1 MYFIYVPDMYGY
13 GHEYRHVYVYK
24 YGSNVSKHRQAYCNL
39 ERILIMRRNNLLKA
53 GVLTL
58 VLTLAIGMT
67 ACGKN
72 NNTVKDND
80 ITVTQENV
88 TTADKNNTKKS
99 SKVVF
104 DYTDAE
110 GNTSKLEGNATVGEN
125 GEATIEVVD
134 SNGNKTVFTGK
145 ANTDD
150 GKLSVSDIKVSE
162 GGTLVKTDG
171 TEVKVSEDAKIEDA
185 TESTETTKADVAAK
199 EEPKEDT
206 IVADGENTG
215 SDSNVSEG
223 NENAGDNGADNGNVS
238 DTPSNVETPDVPN
251 TPSEPEYVPDVPSEP
266 EPTPEEPQP
275 SEPEE
280 QVKTPV
286 YCDMDFRTSDGVEDT
301 RDATV
306 GEYIFRKYINGEIT
320 ESEAESLMLNG
331 ALINVK
337 VRYDDGSE
345 EIIDEIKPKS
355 VKKCDIHT
363 AEEKNAIEL
372 NWHIPGYTYV
382 SMSDVLGATHTLYYM
397 LIYYDI

>member
-1 MYFIYVPDMYGY
+1 MYGY
-13 GHEYRHVYVYK
+13 GYVNKYR
-24 YGSNVSKHRQAYCNL
+24 SNVSKHRQAYCNL

-67 ACGKN
+67 ACGKK

-80 ITVTQENV
+80 TTVTQENV

-251 TPSEPEYVPDVPSEP
+251 TPSEPKYVPDVPSEP

-280 QVKTPV
+280 QAKTPV

>member
-1 MYFIYVPDMYGY
+1 
-13 GHEYRHVYVYK
+13 
-24 YGSNVSKHRQAYCNL
+24 
-39 ERILIMRRNNLLKA
+39 MRKNIFKTTVIA
-53 GVLTL
+53 MAVLT
-58 VLTLAIGMT
+58 AAFGMT
-67 ACGKN
+67 ACGKK

-80 ITVTQENV
+80 TTVTQENV

-145 ANTDD
+145 ANTDN

-185 TESTETTKADVAAK
+185 TESTETTNADVVTK

-206 IVADGENTG
+206 IVADGGNTG
-215 SDSNVSEG
+215 ADSNVSEG

-251 TPSEPEYVPDVPSEP
+251 TPSEPE
-266 EPTPEEPQP
+266 PTPEEPQP

-280 QVKTPV
+280 QTKTPV

-306 GEYIFRKYINGEIT
+306 GEYIFKKYINGEIT

-355 VKKCDIHT
+355 VKMYIIDDN
-363 AEEKNAIEL
+363 EDEGVGS
-372 NWHIPGYTYV
+372 WHIPGYTYV
-382 SMSDVLGATHTLYYM
+382 GYPCWSTLHAEYYI

>member
-1 MYFIYVPDMYGY
+1 
-13 GHEYRHVYVYK
+13 
-24 YGSNVSKHRQAYCNL
+24 
-39 ERILIMRRNNLLKA
+39 MRRNNLLKA

-72 NNTVKDND
+72 NTVKDND
-80 ITVTQENV
+80 TTVTQENV

-145 ANTDD
+145 ANIDD

-185 TESTETTKADVAAK
+185 TESTEATKADVAAK

-206 IVADGENTG
+206 IVADGGNTG

-280 QVKTPV
+280 PEVITTVNPFDGKT
-286 YCDMDFRTSDGVEDT
+286 
-301 RDATV
+301 
-306 GEYIFRKYINGEIT
+306 
-320 ESEAESLMLNG
+320 
-331 ALINVK
+331 
-337 VRYDDGSE
+337 
-345 EIIDEIKPKS
+345 
-355 VKKCDIHT
+355 
-363 AEEKNAIEL
+363 
-372 NWHIPGYTYV
+372 YTYV
-382 SMSDVLGATHTLYYM
+382 APEDMDYKYGLGRGSEVSAINGNPNADWDYSCEFKTLTTRTFYQLDGTYTVYEGWYSMSGDFTATPKQIASSLGIDPYKAFGSCA
-397 LIYYDI
+397 IVGKFYDERRGDYTEVAFRYLRP

>member
-1 MYFIYVPDMYGY
+1 
-13 GHEYRHVYVYK
+13 
-24 YGSNVSKHRQAYCNL
+24 
-39 ERILIMRRNNLLKA
+39 MRKNIFKTTVIA
-53 GVLTL
+53 MAVLT
-58 VLTLAIGMT
+58 AAFGMT
-67 ACGKN
+67 ACGKK

-80 ITVTQENV
+80 TTVTQENV

-104 DYTDAE
+104 DYTDAD
-110 GNTSKLEGNATVGEN
+110 GVTTKLEGNATVGKN

-185 TESTETTKADVAAK
+185 TESTEATKADIAA
-199 EEPKEDT
+199 KEDT
-206 IVADGENTG
+206 IVADGGNT
-215 SDSNVSEG
+215 DSNVSEG
-223 NENAGDNGADNGNVS
+223 NENAGNNGTDNGNVS
-238 DTPSNVETPDVPN
+238 DTSSNEPVETPDVPN
-251 TPSEPEYVPDVPSEP
+251 TPSEPEYVPNVPSEP

-275 SEPEE
+275 SEPSEPSEPEE
-280 QVKTPV
+280 QAKTPV
-286 YCDMDFRTSDGVEDT
+286 YCMMNFRTSDGYEDT
-301 RDATV
+301 EGGV
-306 GEYIFRKYINGEIT
+306 GEYIFKKYINGEIT

-355 VKKCDIHT
+355 VKKCDIHS
-363 AEEKNAIEL
+363 AEEKKPL
-372 NWHIPGYTYV
+372 N
-382 SMSDVLGATHTLYYM
+382 
-397 LIYYDI
+397 

>member
-1 MYFIYVPDMYGY
+1 MYGY
-13 GHEYRHVYVYK
+13 GYVNKYR
-24 YGSNVSKHRQAYCNL
+24 SNVSKHRQAYCNL

-67 ACGKN
+67 ACGKK

-80 ITVTQENV
+80 TTVTQENV

-99 SKVVF
+99 NKVVF
-104 DYTDAE
+104 DYTDAD
-110 GNTSKLEGNATVGEN
+110 GVTTKLEGNATVSDN

-134 SNGNKTVFTGK
+134 SNGNKAVFTGK
-145 ANTDD
+145 ASTDN
-150 GKLSVSDIKVSE
+150 GKLSVSDIEVKDAS
-162 GGTLVKTDG
+162 TLVKTDG

-206 IVADGENTG
+206 IIADNGNT
-215 SDSNVSEG
+215 DSGNTEAG
-223 NENAGDNGADNGNVS
+223 NENAGDNGTNNGNVS

-275 SEPEE
+275 SEPSEPEE
-280 QVKTPV
+280 QAKTPV
-286 YCDMDFRTSDGVEDT
+286 YCMMNFRTSDGYEDT
-301 RDATV
+301 EGGV
-306 GEYIFRKYINGEIT
+306 GEYIFKKYINGEIT

-331 ALINVK
+331 ALINIK

-345 EIIDEIKPKS
+345 EIIDEIKPTS
-355 VKKCDIHT
+355 VKKCDIHS
-363 AEEKNAIEL
+363 AEEKKALEL

-382 SMSDVLGATHTLYYM
+382 HMSDFLGATHTIYYM

>member
-1 MYFIYVPDMYGY
+1 MYGY
-13 GHEYRHVYVYK
+13 GYINKYR
-24 YGSNVSKHRQAYCNL
+24 SNVSKHRQAYCNL

-72 NNTVKDND
+72 NTVKDND
-80 ITVTQENV
+80 TTVTQENV

-110 GNTSKLEGNATVGEN
+110 GNTSRLEGNATVGEN

-185 TESTETTKADVAAK
+185 TESTEATKADVAAK

-206 IVADGENTG
+206 IVADG

-266 EPTPEEPQP
+266 EPTPEEPEPSEP

-280 QVKTPV
+280 QAKTPV

-306 GEYIFRKYINGEIT
+306 GEYIFKKYINGEIT

-355 VKKCDIHT
+355 VKMYIIDDD
-363 AEEKNAIEL
+363 EDEGVGS
-372 NWHIPGYTYV
+372 WHIPGYTYV
-382 SMSDVLGATHTLYYM
+382 GYPRWSTLHAEYYI

>member
-1 MYFIYVPDMYGY
+1 MYGY
-13 GHEYRHVYVYK
+13 GYVNKYR
-24 YGSNVSKHRQAYCNL
+24 SNVSKHRQAYCNL

-67 ACGKN
+67 ACGKK
-72 NNTVKDND
+72 NNTVKDD
-80 ITVTQENV
+80 DTTVTQENV

-150 GKLSVSDIKVSE
+150 GKLSVSEIKVSE

-185 TESTETTKADVAAK
+185 TESTEATKADVAAK

-206 IVADGENTG
+206 IVADGGNTG

-251 TPSEPEYVPDVPSEP
+251 TPSEPEYVPDEPSEP
-266 EPTPEEPQP
+266 EPTPEEPDVP
-275 SEPEE
+275 NEPEL
-280 QVKTPV
+280 QAKTPV

-331 ALINVK
+331 TLINVK

-345 EIIDEIKPKS
+345 EIVDEIKPKS
-355 VKKCDIHT
+355 VKMYIIDDD
-363 AEEKNAIEL
+363 EDEGVGS
-372 NWHIPGYTYV
+372 WHIPGYTYV
-382 SMSDVLGATHTLYYM
+382 GYPCWSTLHAEYYI

>member
-1 MYFIYVPDMYGY
+1 
-13 GHEYRHVYVYK
+13 
-24 YGSNVSKHRQAYCNL
+24 
-39 ERILIMRRNNLLKA
+39 MRRNNLLKA

-72 NNTVKDND
+72 NTVKDND
-80 ITVTQENV
+80 TTVTQENV

-110 GNTSKLEGNATVGEN
+110 GNTSRLEGNATVGEN

-185 TESTETTKADVAAK
+185 TESTETTNADVVTK

-206 IVADGENTG
+206 IVADG
-215 SDSNVSEG
+215 SDNNASEG

-266 EPTPEEPQP
+266 EPTPEEPEPSEP

-280 QVKTPV
+280 QAKTPV

-306 GEYIFRKYINGEIT
+306 GEYIFKKYINGEIT

-345 EIIDEIKPKS
+345 EIIDEIKPTS
-355 VKKCDIHT
+355 VKMYIIDDD
-363 AEEKNAIEL
+363 EDEGVGS
-372 NWHIPGYTYV
+372 WHIPGYTYV
-382 SMSDVLGATHTLYYM
+382 GYPCWDTLHAEYYI

>member
-1 MYFIYVPDMYGY
+1 MYGY
-13 GHEYRHVYVYK
+13 GYGYGYVNKYR
-24 YGSNVSKHRQAYCNL
+24 SNVSKHRQAYCNL

-67 ACGKN
+67 ACGKK

-80 ITVTQENV
+80 TTVTQENV

-110 GNTSKLEGNATVGEN
+110 GNTSKLEGNATVGES

-150 GKLSVSDIKVSE
+150 GKLSVSEIKVSE

-185 TESTETTKADVAAK
+185 TESTEATKADVAAK

-206 IVADGENTG
+206 IVADGGNTG

-223 NENAGDNGADNGNVS
+223 NENAGDNGTDNGNVS

-280 QVKTPV
+280 QAKTPV

>member
-1 MYFIYVPDMYGY
+1 M
-13 GHEYRHVYVYK
+13 RK
-24 YGSNVSKHRQAYCNL
+24 R
-39 ERILIMRRNNLLKA
+39 RLIRTTVIALA
-53 GVLTL
+53 VLT
-58 VLTLAIGMT
+58 ASFGMT
-67 ACGKN
+67 ACGKKN
-72 NNTVKDND
+72 KVTENTT
-80 ITVTQENV
+80 ISTENGSV
-88 TTADKNNTKKS
+88 ADKNNEKKAT
-99 SKVVF
+99 KVVF

-110 GNTSKLEGNATVGEN
+110 GNTSKLEGNATVNDN

-145 ANTDD
+145 ADTDN

-171 TEVKVSEDAKIEDA
+171 TEVKVSEGTKIEDA
-185 TESTETTKADVAAK
+185 TESTEATKADVAAK

-206 IVADGENTG
+206 IVADGGNTG
-215 SDSNVSEG
+215 TDSNVSEGTG

-238 DTPSNVETPDVPN
+238 DTPSNEPVETPDVPN

-266 EPTPEEPQP
+266 DPTPEEPDVP
-275 SEPEE
+275 NEPEL
-280 QVKTPV
+280 QAKTPV
-286 YCDMDFRTSDGVEDT
+286 YCMMNFRTSDGYEDT
-301 RDATV
+301 EGGV
-306 GEYIFRKYINGEIT
+306 GEYIFKKYINGEIT

-355 VKKCDIHT
+355 VKMYIIDDD
-363 AEEKNAIEL
+363 EDEGVGS
-372 NWHIPGYTYV
+372 WHIPGYTYV
-382 SMSDVLGATHTLYYM
+382 GYPCWSTLHAEYYI

>member
-1 MYFIYVPDMYGY
+1 MYGY
-13 GHEYRHVYVYK
+13 GYVNKYR
-24 YGSNVSKHRQAYCNL
+24 SNVSKHRQAYCNL

-67 ACGKN
+67 ACGKK

-80 ITVTQENV
+80 TTVTQENV

-185 TESTETTKADVAAK
+185 TESTEATKADVTAK

-206 IVADGENTG
+206 IVAEGGNTG

-223 NENAGDNGADNGNVS
+223 NENAGDNGADNENVS
-238 DTPSNVETPDVPN
+238 DTPSNEPVETPDVPN
-251 TPSEPEYVPDVPSEP
+251 TPNEPEYVPDVPSEP
-266 EPTPEEPQP
+266 EPTPTPEPQPVPQEPQP

-280 QVKTPV
+280 QAKTPV

>member
-1 MYFIYVPDMYGY
+1 MYGY
-13 GHEYRHVYVYK
+13 GYVNKYR
-24 YGSNVSKHRQAYCNL
+24 SNVSKHRQAYCNL

-67 ACGKN
+67 ACGKK

-80 ITVTQENV
+80 TTVTQENV

-99 SKVVF
+99 NKVVF
-104 DYTDAE
+104 DYTDAD
-110 GNTSKLEGNATVGEN
+110 GVTTKLEGNATVSDN

-134 SNGNKTVFTGK
+134 SNGNKAVFTGK
-145 ANTDD
+145 ASTDN
-150 GKLSVSDIKVSE
+150 GKLSVSDIEVKDAS
-162 GGTLVKTDG
+162 TLVKTDG

-206 IVADGENTG
+206 IIADNGNT
-215 SDSNVSEG
+215 DSGNTEAG
-223 NENAGDNGADNGNVS
+223 NENAGDNGTNNGNVS

-275 SEPEE
+275 SESSEPEE
-280 QVKTPV
+280 QAKTPV
-286 YCDMDFRTSDGVEDT
+286 YCMMNFRTSDGYEDT
-301 RDATV
+301 EGGV
-306 GEYIFRKYINGEIT
+306 GEYIFKKYINGEIT

>member
-1 MYFIYVPDMYGY
+1 MYGY
-13 GHEYRHVYVYK
+13 GYVNKYR
-24 YGSNVSKHRQAYCNL
+24 SNVSKHRQAYCNL

-67 ACGKN
+67 ACGKK

-80 ITVTQENV
+80 TTVTQENV

-99 SKVVF
+99 NKVVF
-104 DYTDAE
+104 DYTDAD
-110 GNTSKLEGNATVGEN
+110 GVTTKLEGNATVGEN

-150 GKLSVSDIKVSE
+150 GKLSVSEIKVSE

-185 TESTETTKADVAAK
+185 TESTEATKADVAAK

-206 IVADGENTG
+206 IVADGGNTG

-280 QVKTPV
+280 QAKTPV

>member
-251 TPSEPEYVPDVPSEP
+251 TPSEAEYVPDVPSEP

-280 QVKTPV
+280 QAKTPV

-372 NWHIPGYTYV
+372 NWHIPGYRSNTYII
-382 SMSDVLGATHTLYYM
+382 LYAY
-397 LIYYDI
+397 LL

>member
-1 MYFIYVPDMYGY
+1 
-13 GHEYRHVYVYK
+13 
-24 YGSNVSKHRQAYCNL
+24 
-39 ERILIMRRNNLLKA
+39 MRRNNLLKA

-67 ACGKN
+67 ACGKK
-72 NNTVKDND
+72 NNTVKDNNT
-80 ITVTQENV
+80 TVTQENV
-88 TTADKNNTKKS
+88 TTADKNNTKKP

-110 GNTSKLEGNATVGEN
+110 GNTSKLEGNATVNDN

-145 ANTDD
+145 ANTDN

-171 TEVKVSEDAKIEDA
+171 TEVKVSEGTKIEDA
-185 TESTETTKADVAAK
+185 TESTEATKADVAAK

-206 IVADGENTG
+206 IVADGGNTG
-215 SDSNVSEG
+215 TDSNVSEGTG

-266 EPTPEEPQP
+266 EPTPEEPEPSEP

-280 QVKTPV
+280 QAKTPV

-306 GEYIFRKYINGEIT
+306 GEYIFKKYINGEIT

-355 VKKCDIHT
+355 VKMYIIDDD
-363 AEEKNAIEL
+363 EDEGVGS
-372 NWHIPGYTYV
+372 WHIPGYTYV
-382 SMSDVLGATHTLYYM
+382 GYPRWSTLHAEYYI

>member
-1 MYFIYVPDMYGY
+1 
-13 GHEYRHVYVYK
+13 
-24 YGSNVSKHRQAYCNL
+24 
-39 ERILIMRRNNLLKA
+39 MRRNNLLKA

-72 NNTVKDND
+72 NTVKDND
-80 ITVTQENV
+80 TTVTQENV

-145 ANTDD
+145 ANIDD

-185 TESTETTKADVAAK
+185 TESTEATKADVAAK

-206 IVADGENTG
+206 IVADG

-251 TPSEPEYVPDVPSEP
+251 TPSEPEYVPNVPSEP
-266 EPTPEEPQP
+266 EPTPEEPEPSEP

-280 QVKTPV
+280 QAKTPV

-306 GEYIFRKYINGEIT
+306 GEYIFKKYINGEIT

>member
-1 MYFIYVPDMYGY
+1 MYGY
-13 GHEYRHVYVYK
+13 GYVNKYR
-24 YGSNVSKHRQAYCNL
+24 SNVSKHRQAYCNL

-67 ACGKN
+67 ACGKK

-80 ITVTQENV
+80 TTVTQENV

-110 GNTSKLEGNATVGEN
+110 GNTSKLEGNATVNDN

-280 QVKTPV
+280 QAKTPV

>member
-1 MYFIYVPDMYGY
+1 MYGY
-13 GHEYRHVYVYK
+13 GHEYRPVYVYK
-24 YGSNVSKHRQAYCNL
+24 YRSNVSKYRQAYCNL

-67 ACGKN
+67 ACGKK

-80 ITVTQENV
+80 TTVTQENV

-104 DYTDAE
+104 DYTDAD
-110 GNTSKLEGNATVGEN
+110 GVTTKLEGNATVNDN

-185 TESTETTKADVAAK
+185 TESTEATKADVAAK
-199 EEPKEDT
+199 EKPKEDT
-206 IVADGENTG
+206 IVADG

-223 NENAGDNGADNGNVS
+223 NENAGDNGTDNGNVS

-251 TPSEPEYVPDVPSEP
+251 TPSEPEYVPNVPSEP

-280 QVKTPV
+280 PEVITTVNPFDGKT
-286 YCDMDFRTSDGVEDT
+286 
-301 RDATV
+301 
-306 GEYIFRKYINGEIT
+306 
-320 ESEAESLMLNG
+320 
-331 ALINVK
+331 
-337 VRYDDGSE
+337 
-345 EIIDEIKPKS
+345 
-355 VKKCDIHT
+355 
-363 AEEKNAIEL
+363 
-372 NWHIPGYTYV
+372 YTYV
-382 SMSDVLGATHTLYYM
+382 APEDMDYKYGLGRGSEVSAINGNPNADWDYSCEFKTLTTRTFYQLDGTYTVYEGWYSMSGDFTATPKQIASSLGIDPYKAFGSCA
-397 LIYYDI
+397 IVGKFYDERRGDYTEVAFRYLRP

>member
-1 MYFIYVPDMYGY
+1 MYGY
-13 GHEYRHVYVYK
+13 GYVNKYR
-24 YGSNVSKHRQAYCNL
+24 SNVSKHRQAYCNL

-67 ACGKN
+67 ACGKK

-80 ITVTQENV
+80 TTVTQENV

-280 QVKTPV
+280 QAKTPV